1 MKRTALLIGVAALV
15 SSAALKAEVYSIKL
29 GGNAQPACWSL
40 EEIVARVTRGIDSDR
55 EKVMALHRFGMAHQ
69 IHFIGPYEGGLDLQ
83 DALKLLSVYGYN
95 LCGNNSST
103 MCALYNLAGLKAR
116 RRGCTGHVVPEIWF
130 DGKWNYVD
138 TDMFGYVY
146 LPDDKAIASVD
157 ELVANPHLFE
167 RSGRRPDPFYPW
179 DPPTTMMNAFIKV
192 QGWKDYHPY
201 SLAHLM
207 ELSLRTGESVTCWF
221 RPQGRTRYYLDPESF
236 PAEVTTVYRDYWT
249 DGPVRQNS
257 MAWTDTV
264 PAAYGNGQ
272 FVYKPDLRSRAFQSE
287 NPGIEGVK
295 TAVDQ
300 DKPPL
305 VAETAGRTATVV
317 IDVNSPWVICGLQN
331 DLTNWE
337 DNTEGAVVS
346 GWFWRIGEADENRI
360 YVSADGGRNWKL
372 AWENRYLGAIPF
384 RVDLSR
390 YVQGNYSY
398 QVKFEWTDRAGSG
411 RVGLQGLEA
420 ETWVELSPMALPR
433 LVPGK
438 NRFEISTGNQRAVI
452 NECYWRD
459 GESLPGQRED
469 HVRVQDGD
477 PRIYQ
482 EADSIPGVIEF
493 GPGAEGVIDEVRLA
507 FLALPAP
514 GKQIKDIRLTLS
526 VSENGGS
533 SWQKLETFTPNP
545 EQELSGSW
553 FNHIIR
559 GRSLAGKTTRFRL
572 ELEGCGLQA
581 VIDNC
586 LERTSPH
593 VQTTLN
599 ITHTYREPDG
609 RRQNVNWKF
618 PPGAQNAAYD
628 VDVMGDKI
636 YNESI
641 TFSGTS
647 PE

>member
-1 MKRTALLIGVAALV
+1 MKRTALLIGVAVLV

-452 NECYWRD
+452 KVGTQDVYFEPQTSAVQGATTTIFIPRAVTIGIVLDVLPQIDANGMVMMSINTSISEKAGDRVSSD
-459 GESLPGQRED
+459 GRTSVPILDVRESNNVVLSRNGQTIVIGGLMKNKLTKKKSSVPFLGEIPFIGSAFQHD
-469 HVRVQDGD
+469 
-477 PRIYQ
+477 
-482 EADSIPGVIEF
+482 ADVDEKTELVIM
-493 GPGAEGVIDEVRLA
+493 
-507 FLALPAP
+507 
-514 GKQIKDIRLTLS
+514 LTPEIMAGLS
-526 VSENGGS
+526 VDD
-533 SWQKLETFTPNP
+533 
-545 EQELSGSW
+545 
-553 FNHIIR
+553 
-559 GRSLAGKTTRFRL
+559 
-572 ELEGCGLQA
+572 QA
-581 VIDNC
+581 TQAQTSIKQFGYPRDN
-586 LERTSPH
+586 R
-593 VQTTLN
+593 
-599 ITHTYREPDG
+599 
-609 RRQNVNWKF
+609 
-618 PPGAQNAAYD
+618 
-628 VDVMGDKI
+628 
-636 YNESI
+636 
-641 TFSGTS
+641 
-647 PE
+647 